1 MVRMGKRIITD
12 FRRPERAL
20 IEGFRGKAAANVSD
34 CTGRLFAM
42 NSRIRPMGLGD
53 SLVGPAFTVNAAMAD
68 NLLFHKALLLAQPGD
83 VIVVNACG
91 DINYSVC
98 GDVMFQIAR
107 KAGIAGLVI
116 DGCIRDVDYLAYND
130 FPVFAIGAT
139 PRGPY
144 KNGPG
149 EINTDICCGGQ
160 VVHPGDLIVG
170 DADGVTVVDPADM
183 SAVLEDLGKLIEKE
197 AAFDDMIARGRW
209 AEESPL
215 ARLVNETLVKQG
227 YLVSNSREPEG

>member
-12 FRRPERAL
+12 IKRPARSLVER
-20 IEGFRGKAAANVSD
+20 FRGKNAANVSD

-42 NSRIRPMGLGD
+42 DARIRPMGRCR

-83 VIVVNACG
+83 VLVVNAGG
-91 DINYSVC
+91 DTNYSVC
-98 GDVMFQIAR
+98 GDIMFQVAR
-107 KAGIAGLVI
+107 KAGVAGIVL
-116 DGCIRDVDYLAYND
+116 DGCIRDVEFLEQND
-130 FPVFAIGAT
+130 FPVYAIGVT

-149 EINTDICCGGQ
+149 EINVDICCGGQ

-170 DADGVTVVDPADM
+170 DADGITIVYADELEAVADEVDKVVM
-183 SAVLEDLGKLIEKE
+183 KE
-197 AAFDDMIARGRW
+197 AAFDEMVERGRW
-209 AEESPL
+209 EEESAL
-215 ARLVNETLVKQG
+215 VKQVNEILEKQG
-227 YLVSNSREPEG
+227 YLIIKP